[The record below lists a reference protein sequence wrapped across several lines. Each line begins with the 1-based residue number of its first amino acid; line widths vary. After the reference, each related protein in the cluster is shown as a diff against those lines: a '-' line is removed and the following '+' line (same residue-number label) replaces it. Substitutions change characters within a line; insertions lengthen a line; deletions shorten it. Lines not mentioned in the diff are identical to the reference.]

1 MAQRRKIEKSI
12 TSSFRLLAF
21 FCQQPECYLLFDFLV
36 LKRFHTLK
44 NFYDND
50 DQIKIEL
57 LIYQL
62 TYKTNKDIF

>member
-1 MAQRRKIEKSI
+1 MAQGCKIEESI

-21 FCQQPECYLLFDFLV
+21 CLPTAWMLFIVWFLSF
-36 LKRFHTLK
+36 KK
-44 NFYDND
+44 ISYIKEFYDND

-62 TYKTNKDIF
+62 TYKIDKDIF